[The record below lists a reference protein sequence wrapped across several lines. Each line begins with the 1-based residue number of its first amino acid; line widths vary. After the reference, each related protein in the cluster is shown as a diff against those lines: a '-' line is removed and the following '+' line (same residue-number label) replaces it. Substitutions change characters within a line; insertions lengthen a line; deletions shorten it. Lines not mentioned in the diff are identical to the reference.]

1 MIFYKYLLSTFL
13 FVLFIFGC
21 GKSSKARKEANL
33 SVPADFQVMMEKA
46 PCFGTCP
53 AYNVQI
59 DPDGKLTYT
68 GVRHTERQ
76 GVWERQLSKDELNL
90 LWQEVRRTGFFD
102 LKEVYDDPNLA
113 DAPSIYVTVAASGKK
128 HKVQDRLGAPQA
140 LKQLEAYLDT
150 LTTQPGFVFVK
161 AYSEE

>member
-1 MIFYKYLLSTFL
+1 MTRLFL
-13 FVLFIFGC
+13 FTLMGWMLISFGC
-21 GKSSKARKEANL
+21 GNSKNARKEAGAA
-33 SVPADFQVMMEKA
+33 VPGDFYVLMERM

-53 AYNVQI
+53 AYNVQV

-90 LWQEVRRTGFFD
+90 LWQEVRRTGFME
-102 LKEVYDDPNLA
+102 LKEVYDDPGLA
-113 DAPSIYVTVAASGKK
+113 DAPSIYVTVTASGKT

-150 LTTQPGFVFVK
+150 LSTQPGFVFVK

>member
-1 MIFYKYLLSTFL
+1 MRYPITLLSFFL
-13 FVLFIFGC
+13 IVLLSVGC
-21 GKSSKARKEANL
+21 GNSKKARKEATA
-33 SVPADFQVMMEKA
+33 SVPGDFRVLMERM

-76 GVWERQLSKDELNL
+76 GVWERQLSKDELNF

-113 DAPSIYVTVAASGKK
+113 DAPSIYVTVTASGKT